1 MNLSEVWVALRS
13 AMSLNF
19 NGLLDKLIQQ
29 HQLIDLNASGNVSGN
44 ESALEAFLNDT
55 GDGVVLLTE
64 EPDKVPES
72 WDLAVIFPSLLATTR
87 IQPRAAI
94 SRPEFARSLL
104 IRFGVQ
110 RMPALLF
117 IRDGAYV
124 GVIEGLRDWNEL
136 VAEYH
141 AMLLKPAS
149 RARTIGIAVTAA
161 TTSTCSH

>member
-1 MNLSEVWVALRS
+1 MSTSAVWTPPRS
-13 AMSLNF
+13 AMSRNF
-19 NGLLDKLIQQ
+19 NGLLDKLIQK
-29 HQLIDLNASGNVSGN
+29 HQLIDLDEAGF
-44 ESALEAFLNDT
+44 EAFLNDA

-72 WDLAVIFPSLLATTR
+72 WDLAVIFPSLLATTA
-87 IQPRAAI
+87 IQSGIKPQIKPRAAV
-94 SRPEFARSLL
+94 SRPEHARSLL

-117 IRDGAYV
+117 LRDGAYV

-136 VAEYH
+136 VGEYQ
-141 AMLLKPAS
+141 AMLLKPVS

-161 TTSTCSH
+161 TTSACSS

>member
-1 MNLSEVWVALRS
+1 MSTSAVWTPPCS
-13 AMSLNF
+13 AMSRNF
-19 NGLLDKLIQQ
+19 NGLLDKLIQK
-29 HQLIDLNASGNVSGN
+29 HQLIDLD
-44 ESALEAFLNDT
+44 EAGFETFLN
-55 GDGVVLLTE
+55 GPSDGVVLLTE

-72 WDLAVIFPSLLATTR
+72 WDLSVIFPSLLATTR
-87 IQPRAAI
+87 IQPRAAV

-136 VAEYH
+136 VREYH
-141 AMLLKPAS
+141 AMLLKPVS
-149 RARTIGIAVTAA
+149 RARTIGIAVTTA
-161 TTSTCSH
+161 TNTTCSN